1 MKNSQSPFSRQS
13 AAHSCSRAM
22 SLIWL
27 TMFPSSAWH
36 SPSEEQEH
44 LAGPE
49 TQSVQGSSVVVV
61 EKVAQERGKPV
72 A

>member
-1 MKNSQSPFSRQS
+1 MLS
-13 AAHSCSRAM
+13 
-22 SLIWL
+22 
-27 TMFPSSAWH
+27 SSAWH
-36 SPSEEQEH
+36 CPWEEQEH

-49 TQSVQGSSVVVV
+49 TQSAQGTSVVVV

>member
-1 MKNSQSPFSRQS
+1 MQRPFSRQRT
-13 AAHSCSRAM
+13 AHSCSRGM
-22 SLIWL
+22 SLNWS

-36 SPSEEQEH
+36 SPSDEQEH

-49 TQSVQGSSVVVV
+49 TQSGQGSSVVAL